1 MARRRYP
8 LRPVDRFGRKLK
20 PGDRVR
26 LLRRPLVKRDPPE
39 TKIIFRRAVGLTF
52 LVEELSDY
60 GHAEL
65 DLHKIEPWNSV
76 WVEPDLL
83 CLVQRGRLIPSQR
96 WHRRQLAI

>member
-8 LRPVDRFGRKLK
+8 LRAVDRFGRKLK

-39 TKIIFRRAVGLTF
+39 TRIIFRRAVGLTF
-52 LVEELSDY
+52 LVEELGAY

-65 DLHKIEPWNSV
+65 DLHKIEPWNSI

-83 CLVQRGRLIPSQR
+83 CLVKRGRLIPSQR